1 MEQRSF
7 GDILKKALF
16 REVAEEET
24 RERLRSLG
32 YEGTWM
38 DLLSQAQVERAA
50 RGDTAA
56 FRLLRDTLD
65 QTEERNMAQT
75 AQLPDLRQLSDE
87 ELRRL
92 LAEAEAAP

>member
-7 GDILKKALF
+7 GRILRKALSQPVSGEQE
-16 REVAEEET
+16 RQ
-24 RERLRSLG
+24 RLRRLG

-56 FRLLRDTLD
+56 FRLLRDT
-65 QTEERNMAQT
+65 MAQEEEHIEGSEDLRCLSDQALRKML
-75 AQLPDLRQLSDE
+75 AQLE
-87 ELRRL
+87 E
-92 LAEAEAAP
+92 AS